1 MHVNQRIEHGL
12 RPRGRKALL
21 HAIRS
26 LIGLPVLDTG
36 ERMTNGTQ
44 PDACLAD
51 STRAERLRRWVILL
65 GILFI
70 VANVATDAYDQ
81 WRAYRFAVDDT
92 SRELVNTARILAGQ
106 TEGTL
111 KSVDVLLR
119 DVADGYLHTDPTARI
134 RDIDAALAGR
144 VEGVPQLLLLK
155 IADADGVVRYRSRPF
170 VEESPAN

>member
-26 LIGLPVLDTG
+26 MIGLPVLDTG
-36 ERMTNGTQ
+36 ERMTNGTE

-65 GILFI
+65 GVLFI
-70 VANVATDAYDQ
+70 VANCATDGYDQ
-81 WRAYRFAVDDT
+81 WRAYRFAVGDT

-106 TEGTL
+106 AEGTL
-111 KSVDVLLR
+111 ESVDVLLR
-119 DVADGYLHTDPTARI
+119 DVANGYSQPGGTLRGDVNS
-134 RDIDAALAGR
+134 ALAGR
-144 VEGVPQLLLLK
+144 VEG
-155 IADADGVVRYRSRPF
+155 
-170 VEESPAN
+170 

>member
-1 MHVNQRIEHGL
+1 MADPAQQN
-12 RPRGRKALL
+12 A
-21 HAIRS
+21 S
-26 LIGLPVLDTG
+26 
-36 ERMTNGTQ
+36 
-44 PDACLAD
+44 LAD
-51 STRAERLRRWVILL
+51 STRTEHLRRWIILL

-70 VANVATDAYDQ
+70 VANVGTDAYDQ
-81 WRAYRFAVDDT
+81 WRAHRFAVDDA

-119 DVADGYLHTDPTARI
+119 DVADGYLHLDTTARI

-170 VEESPAN
+170 VEDSPANIQERSY